1 MNTNKNKCC
10 GNTFKHIDD
19 KEREGRKEGG
29 RYNKKQIDY
38 FILFTE
44 QELTDITCVNNDDND
59 L

>member
-19 KEREGRKEGG
+19 KERGKEG

-44 QELTDITCVNNDDND
+44 QELTDITCVNDDDDND